1 MGVLN
6 DKYAKEIAKELKLIR
21 RELEKLNKGQ
31 KLTISDAE
39 AMKIVDEMLDRTIT
53 CKSDTNNP
61 RL

>member
-1 MGVLN
+1 VGVLN